1 MSIYGPIFITT
12 VAMCPWPPSSSSR
25 FEDHK
30 SVEFLTMMFFFQK
43 IVAITSPEDS
53 YLFRQM
59 FLFSFEMLFLISAL
73 ATFSVTR
80 LDYF

>member
-1 MSIYGPIFITT
+1 
-12 VAMCPWPPSSSSR
+12 
-25 FEDHK
+25 
-30 SVEFLTMMFFFQK
+30 MMFFFQK

-80 LDYF
+80 LDYFWKILATNIPQLFGNFLGLFVKNGTLL